1 MSVAAFCRCVR
12 SRWYTLARLL
22 WGEGSG
28 ARTRAELAR
37 LDTELARR
45 HARLV
50 RRRCRIEQL
59 RDTLRQQEQR
69 IEQLT
74 TGVVTGVG
82 QSTESAQDLD
92 LALGSLRDGAER
104 IRSRL
109 DHHEQAYERQRLRLE
124 RCKGRRATLQREANG
139 G

>member
-22 WGEGSG
+22 WGEGPG
-28 ARTRAELAR
+28 QRTRAELAR
-37 LDTELARR
+37 LDAELTRR

-59 RDTLRQQEQR
+59 RDALRQQQRR

-74 TGVVTGVG
+74 AEVGACVG
-82 QSTESAQDLD
+82 QSTESAWNLD
-92 LALGSLRDGAER
+92 LALADLRDGAER
-104 IRSRL
+104 LRSRL

-124 RCKGRRATLQREANG
+124 HCKGRRATLQREANG